1 MTTNQTNQFPEE
13 FRTELDAFDKWWH
26 HFGSGITP
34 LVGHDASEHAQRVA
48 RISWLVAS
56 QSTAKP

>member
-1 MTTNQTNQFPEE
+1 MD
-13 FRTELDAFDKWWH
+13 TEDNSTANLADTLDAFDKWWH
-26 HFGSGITP
+26 HFGSGIRP

-56 QSTAKP
+56 QFAEH